1 MKKDYKN
8 LNSEDES
15 KILRLAED
23 IARYRL
29 SKNTTKLTSP
39 DATKKYV
46 AAALRN
52 LEHEVF
58 SVVFLDNQH
67 GVIAYEEMFR
77 GTINASSIYPR
88 EIAKRA
94 LGLNAAAIIVA
105 HNHPSGVVEP
115 SRADIQITKRLV
127 EAMSLL
133 EIRVLDHIIVGAEM
147 LSMADSGLL

>member
-8 LNSEDES
+8 INSEDD

-39 DATKKYV
+39 DDTKKYV

-58 SVVFLDNQH
+58 SVVFLDNQN

-77 GTINASSIYPR
+77 GTINGSSIYPR
-88 EIAKRA
+88 EIAKRS
-94 LGLNAAAIIVA
+94 LELNAAAIIVA
-105 HNHPSGVVEP
+105 HNHPSGTTEP
-115 SRADIQITKRLV
+115 SREDVLITKRLV

-147 LSMADSGLL
+147 LSMADSGLI